1 MMIHEDY
8 LFCPSINP
16 KNEPPM
22 NFFDIIDTMSIDEMR
37 ARLADYMAKDEQYA
51 AHPIAVEVRL
61 SGTNCTRCRYEVM
74 LIDEEGNE
82 IPVLFHDRYSRLVYI
97 YTLMHPKGFQR
108 YSVAANNYHELRRL
122 YSKLYFKDS
131 DALLKTIDST
141 DIKKP
146 GQFLSQYITQS
157 RDAIRKASPLAK
169 QLIIDRPQSHNGRV
183 LIPFVANG
191 GTVILDDSLCNNMYN
206 L

>member
-1 MMIHEDY
+1 
-8 LFCPSINP
+8 
-16 KNEPPM
+16 M
-22 NFFDIIDTMSIDEMR
+22 NFLDIINSMSVDEMR
-37 ARLADYMAKDEQYA
+37 TRLGEYMANDEQYA

-61 SGTNCTRCRYEVM
+61 RDTFDKGGRYEVLLVM
-74 LIDEEGNE
+74 DDDTEHE
-82 IPVLFHDRYSRLVYI
+82 VHFRDRYSRLIYI

-108 YSVAANNYHELRRL
+108 YSVAANNYRELCHL

-157 RDAIRKASPLAK
+157 RNAIRQASPLAK
-169 QLIIDRPQSHNGRV
+169 QLTIDRPQSHNGRV

-206 L
+206 H

>member
-1 MMIHEDY
+1 
-8 LFCPSINP
+8 
-16 KNEPPM
+16 M
-22 NFFDIIDTMSIDEMR
+22 NILDIIDSMSVDEMR
-37 ARLADYMAKDEQYA
+37 TRLAEYMAKDEQYA

-61 SGTNCTRCRYEVM
+61 CDTIGRGGRYEILLAMDDGTEQEVR
-74 LIDEEGNE
+74 
-82 IPVLFHDRYSRLVYI
+82 FRDRYSRLIYI

-108 YSVAANNYHELRRL
+108 YSVAANNYRELCRL

-157 RDAIRKASPLAK
+157 RKAIRQASPLAK
-169 QLIIDRPQSHNGRV
+169 QFTIDRPQSHNGRV
-183 LIPFVANG
+183 LIPFVAQG
-191 GTVILDDSLCNNMYN
+191 GTVILDDSLRNNMSNY
-206 L
+206 